1 MLLGGLALGGGF
13 HPAPYAER
21 TTKLNINSIDISN
34 NITCKMFSG
43 YFDSE
48 TFLTLNYGS
57 SGHGMSEII
66 IC

>member
-21 TTKLNINSIDISN
+21 TTKLNINSIDKSN
-34 NITCKMFSG
+34 NITGKMFSG
-43 YFDSE
+43 HC
-48 TFLTLNYGS
+48 
-57 SGHGMSEII
+57 GHGMREII